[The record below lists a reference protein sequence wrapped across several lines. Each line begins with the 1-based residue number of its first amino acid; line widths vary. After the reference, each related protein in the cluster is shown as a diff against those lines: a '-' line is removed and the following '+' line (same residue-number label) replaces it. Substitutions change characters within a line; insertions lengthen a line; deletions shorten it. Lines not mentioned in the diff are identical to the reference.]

1 MEILSQNDIENIL
14 ENSKTNPVF
23 QYYGLRR
30 MINSKMNWKEV
41 VSVSDKGLIL
51 IHGNSETGYQ
61 HIRERHDFW
70 SIKSYSNG
78 KEFQAQSKFPKSVA
92 PINFIKIADAVYSLE
107 NLVVKN
113 EHSDA
118 DKFEKYT
125 GNYSFDGEIIEKVNL
140 ILYKNTK
147 IIHSLY
153 PQNKKY
159 NKNKNKTKC
168 PYTRGQVKVTTD
180 RFLKIQEIF
189 VPFLDI
195 NMKQKYGLL
204 IDQTKADDIEDWN
217 ILYFNPDGEYKGHL
231 LFGTKPKSKFRGDT
245 SARITFQHCNLKFIE
260 DFLSKMDKNNEAK

>member
-1 MEILSQNDIENIL
+1 M
-14 ENSKTNPVF
+14 
-23 QYYGLRR
+23 
-30 MINSKMNWKEV
+30 
-41 VSVSDKGLIL
+41 
-51 IHGNSETGYQ
+51 
-61 HIRERHDFW
+61 
-70 SIKSYSNG
+70 
-78 KEFQAQSKFPKSVA
+78 
-92 PINFIKIADAVYSLE
+92 YSLE
-107 NLVVKN
+107 NLVIKN

-125 GNYSFDGEIIEKVNL
+125 GSYSFDGEIIEKVNL
-140 ILYKNTK
+140 ILYKSTK

-217 ILYFNPDGEYKGHL
+217 IFISILMENTKVIYFLEP
-231 LFGTKPKSKFRGDT
+231 
-245 SARITFQHCNLKFIE
+245 NLKVSLGAIHQLESLFNTAI
-260 DFLSKMDKNNEAK
+260 